1 MKSAVAVWP
10 HKTYVFRAVL
20 GSLVAHLVV
29 ANGPGQKCPLFLL
42 LLTAQVH
49 TNRPYIVGLKRV
61 WALEGAV
68 SGLLA
73 PVKASKEVP
82 EHRASLGGHP
92 GRVLMHS
99 QVRYLV

>member
-1 MKSAVAVWP
+1 MNSAKVVW
-10 HKTYVFRAVL
+10 TDDSYVFRAVL
-20 GSLVAHLVV
+20 GSLVRHLVV

-42 LLTAQVH
+42 LLTTKVH

-82 EHRASLGGHP
+82 EHRASLGAHP
-92 GRVLMHS
+92 GRVWMHS